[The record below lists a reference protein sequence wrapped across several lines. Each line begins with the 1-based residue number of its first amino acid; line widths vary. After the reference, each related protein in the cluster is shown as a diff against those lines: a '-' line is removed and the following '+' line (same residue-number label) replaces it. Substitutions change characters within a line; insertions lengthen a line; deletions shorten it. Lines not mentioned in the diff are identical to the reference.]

1 MSLILALFGIG
12 LGASMVK
19 EVVKDATK
27 VPARSRMQ
35 ENCKS
40 GDFDVVENFEDILY
54 VCDVKRKKFNSDV
67 AVLPNT
73 GYLKCLKLI
82 RENHLTT
89 KADEQRFINHY
100 KKVLANELS
109 DRQAEYDKHYSE
121 VESEVKSMMNTCDY
135 EVVRF
140 EHIDVLVDYEDVEMK
155 VNEICNK
162 TFLGDFLV
170 GDVKIKLS
178 SSGNAFTEIYAL
190 KIPVAM
196 KCSLNRYYEACAEKC
211 GYIY

>member
-35 ENCKS
+35 ESCKS

-100 KKVLANELS
+100 KKVLAKELS

-121 VESEVKSMMNTCDY
+121 VESEVKSMINSCDY

-155 VNEICNK
+155 VNEICNN
-162 TFLGDFLV
+162 TFLGDFV
-170 GDVKIKLS
+170 IGDVKIKLS
-178 SSGNAFTEIYAL
+178 TSGNAFTEIWAL

-196 KCSLNRYYEACAEKC
+196 KYSLKRYYEACAERC

>member
-1 MSLILALFGIG
+1 MSLLLALFGIG

-35 ENCKS
+35 ESCKS

-54 VCDVKRKKFNSDV
+54 VCDVKRKKFNSNV
-67 AVLPNT
+67 AVLPNK

-89 KADEQRFINHY
+89 KTDEQRFINHY

-109 DRQAEYDKHYSE
+109 DRQAEYDKHYRE
-121 VESEVKSMMNTCDY
+121 VEAEVRSLMYADDY

-140 EHIDVLVDYEDVEMK
+140 EHLNAYVDYEDVEQK
-155 VNEICNK
+155 VKQIKEN
-162 TFLGDFLV
+162 TFFGLFLI
-170 GDVKIKLS
+170 GDVKIKQS
-178 SSGNAFTEIYAL
+178 NAVFKEIWAV
-190 KIPVAM
+190 KVPVSM
-196 KCSLNRYYEACAEKC
+196 KFKLEDYYMACAEKC

>member
-1 MSLILALFGIG
+1 MSLLLALFGIG

-54 VCDVKRKKFNSDV
+54 VCDVKRKKFNSNV
-67 AVLPNT
+67 AVLPNK

-89 KADEQRFINHY
+89 KTDEQRFINHY

-109 DRQAEYDKHYSE
+109 DRQAEYDKHYRE
-121 VESEVKSMMNTCDY
+121 VEAEVRSLMYADDY

-140 EHIDVLVDYEDVEMK
+140 EHLNAYVDYEDVEQK
-155 VNEICNK
+155 VKQIKEN
-162 TFLGDFLV
+162 TFFGLFLI
-170 GDVKIKLS
+170 GDVKIKQS
-178 SSGNAFTEIYAL
+178 NAVFKEIWAV
-190 KIPVAM
+190 KVPVSM
-196 KCSLNRYYEACAEKC
+196 KFKLEDYYMACAEKC